1 MNDFKNGIENVLN
14 SRYNKQIQPSS
25 PMNNNTYSNP
35 NIVSAN
41 GRIDIM
47 GPPPTNNFNMA
58 DKIPINTAA
67 SSYIDAMQ
75 GNWQDTILS
84 KAFFSNQNITIIQNA
99 IRAGVYKLSKNTY
112 VIAPQDVDALKIVM
126 RSVFLQYSANMT
138 HDITNQIQA
147 LNKVV
152 LDYCIKQVYGEAQSY
167 LKYKH
172 DVSTLAVPIV
182 HPTSSSYKNKTV
194 EWKGWF

>member
-1 MNDFKNGIENVLN
+1 MNDFKNGIDNVLN
-14 SRYNKQIQPSS
+14 SRYNKQIQPPS
-25 PMNNNTYSNP
+25 PMNNNTYTNP
-35 NIVSAN
+35 NIVPAN
-41 GRIDIM
+41 GRINIM
-47 GPPPTNNFNMA
+47 GTLPTNNFNMS
-58 DKIPINTAA
+58 DKIPVHSSA

-75 GNWQDTILS
+75 GNWQDTSLS
-84 KAFFSNQNITIIQNA
+84 KAFFSSQNIIILQNA

-112 VIAPQDVDALKIVM
+112 VIGSQDEDALKIVM
-126 RSVFLQYSANMT
+126 RSVFLQYSANMA

-172 DVSTLAVPIV
+172 DVSTLVVPIV